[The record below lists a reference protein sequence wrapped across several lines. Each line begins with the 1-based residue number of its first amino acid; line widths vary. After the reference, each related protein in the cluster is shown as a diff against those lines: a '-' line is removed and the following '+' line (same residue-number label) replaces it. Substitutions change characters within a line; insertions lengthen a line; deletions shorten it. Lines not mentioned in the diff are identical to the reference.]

1 MSHPLHHLLFFFL
14 LLPFSTVA
22 QTNGMVDFG
31 SSITASVNASTP
43 WLSPSQDFA
52 FGFKRLEDNN
62 LFLLSIWY
70 YKIPDQTIVWYANK
84 GIPVS
89 TGSKVEITA
98 DKGLVLTDPRG
109 QELWNSNPDLN
120 QVAYGFMNDTGNF
133 MLVGGGSVDVWQS
146 FKDPTDTLLPT
157 QIMEYGGVLF
167 SRQTQKNFSRGR
179 FQLRLLYDGNLV
191 LNTRDLDTN
200 FAYDAYY
207 WSNTYDADNVTNRG
221 YQVIFNETGYM
232 YVLTGSNQRKVLAPG
247 IVLPSGDYYH
257 RATLDFDGVFTQY
270 YHPKT
275 ENGNWTVFWS
285 EPDNICVGIVGKEGR
300 GACGYNSIC
309 TINDNKRPDCSCPL
323 GFSLLDQSDKYGD
336 CKPNFTQSCEDYDK
350 SSSGDLYDLSV
361 LIDTDWPMSDYEQLE
376 HMSEERC
383 RNSCLQDCFCAVAI
397 LRNYTCWKKKLPL
410 SNGRNDSA
418 VNGKAFMKFRKSNP
432 PPQPTD
438 PCFSPPDIKK
448 NDRTLILVGSVL
460 LSISLFVNV
469 VLTGAFCL
477 VFFLIYQKKILK
489 NRDGPSAAET
499 NLRCFTY
506 EELAEAADGFKDELG
521 RGSFGIVYEGVLQMG
536 NSRNSVAVKKLDW
549 LVQVKDREKEFRTEV
564 NVIGQTHHKNL
575 VRLVGFCNEGEHRML
590 VYEFMSNGMLASFL
604 FGEMKPSW
612 NQRSKIA
619 LGIAR
624 GLLYLHEECSIQIIH
639 CDIKPQNILLDDYYN
654 ARISDFGLAKLL
666 MINQSQTN
674 TGIRGTRG
682 YVAPEWFRS
691 KPVTAKVD
699 VYSFG
704 VLLLEII
711 TCRKHLGELE
721 TGQEDR
727 AILTD
732 WVYEC
737 FLKDRLDALVEDD
750 SEALNDSRNVQR
762 FLMVGIWCIQ
772 EDPSQ
777 RPTMRKVTQMLEG
790 VVEVAV
796 PPSPSQ
802 FSFLS

>member
-1 MSHPLHHLLFFFL
+1 MDGNYLALRSLSMEIH
-14 LLPFSTVA
+14 
-22 QTNGMVDFG
+22 
-31 SSITASVNASTP
+31 NAIYC
-43 WLSPSQDFA
+43 LD
-52 FGFKRLEDNN
+52 
-62 LFLLSIWY
+62 
-70 YKIPDQTIVWYANK
+70 
-84 GIPVS
+84 
-89 TGSKVEITA
+89 
-98 DKGLVLTDPRG
+98 
-109 QELWNSNPDLN
+109 
-120 QVAYGFMNDTGNF
+120 
-133 MLVGGGSVDVWQS
+133 
-146 FKDPTDTLLPT
+146 
-157 QIMEYGGVLF
+157 
-167 SRQTQKNFSRGR
+167 R
-179 FQLRLLYDGNLV
+179 FQLRLLEDGNLV

-221 YQVIFNETGYM
+221 YQVILNETGYM
-232 YVLTGSNQRKVLAPG
+232 YVLTRSNQRKVLAPG

-275 ENGNWTVFWS
+275 ENGNWTVFWYK
-285 EPDNICVGIVGKEGR
+285 PDNICVDIVGNQGR

-309 TINDNKRPDCSCPL
+309 TINDNKRPNCSCPL
-323 GFSLLDQSDKYGD
+323 GFSLLDRNDKYGD
-336 CKPNFTQSCEDYDK
+336 CKPSFTPSCEDGDNK
-350 SSSGDLYDLSV
+350 SSNGDLYDLSV
-361 LIDTDWPMSDYEQLE
+361 LIDTDWPLSDYEQLKP
-376 HMSEERC
+376 MSEERC
-383 RNSCLQDCFCAVAI
+383 KNFCLQDCFCTVAI
-397 LRNYTCWKKKLPL
+397 LRGDTCWKKKLPL
-410 SNGRNDSA
+410 SNGRKDSV
-418 VNGKAFMKFRKSNP
+418 VNGKAFMKFRKGDLPS
-432 PPQPTD
+432 QPTD
-438 PCFSPPDIKK
+438 PSFPPPDIKK
-448 NDRTLILVGSVL
+448 NDRTLIIVGSVL
-460 LSISLFVNV
+460 LGSSLFVNV
-469 VLTGAFCL
+469 VLTGAFSL
-477 VFFLIYQKKILK
+477 GFFLIYKKKILK
-489 NRDGPSAAET
+489 NRDAPRAAET
-499 NLRCFTY
+499 NLHCFTY
-506 EELAEAADGFKDELG
+506 EELAEATDGFKEELG
-521 RGSFGIVYEGVLQMG
+521 RGAFGIVYEGVLQMG
-536 NSRNSVAVKKLDW
+536 NSRNSVAVKKLDR
-549 LVQVKDREKEFRTEV
+549 LVQEKDREKEFKTEV

-575 VRLVGFCNEGEHRML
+575 VRLVGFCDEGEHRML
-590 VYEFMSNGMLASFL
+590 VYEFMSNGTLASFL

-624 GLLYLHEECSIQIIH
+624 GLLYLHEECSTQIIH

-721 TGQEDR
+721 TGLEDR

-750 SEALNDSRNVQR
+750 SEALNDWRNVQR

-777 RPTMRKVTQMLEG
+777 RPMMRKVTQMLEG
-790 VVEVAV
+790 VVDVAV